1 MRDVVAT
8 GLGAIAPGASD
19 VPAFWRLLR
28 DGRAV
33 SAPPT
38 ALPDGKIRVAE
49 VTDGALMARLPVKAA
64 AVDRSAQLA
73 VLASGEALAMAGIT
87 PDNTDFSRVAVIM
100 GNGGAGLTS
109 LDEQFQRLYGES
121 RARPHPM
128 SVSKSMS
135 SSSASWVSIA
145 YGLKGPTFVIASA
158 CASGTHAI
166 GIGAE
171 LIKSGMADVA
181 VVGGAEA
188 PLTRGTMLAWE
199 SMRILA
205 PDVCRPFSKGRL
217 GLLLGEGAGVVVLES
232 DEHARARNAP
242 VLAKLAGFACS
253 ADAGD
258 MFNPSE
264 EGMALVMGASL
275 KAGGLAPGD
284 IDYIN
289 AHGTGTLANDRAETA
304 AIKAVFGT
312 AAPPISASKS
322 VTGHGLG
329 AAGGIE
335 AVATILAL
343 QKGELP
349 PTANYLE
356 ADPECDLDYVPNVA
370 RPARLRA
377 ALSNSFAFG
386 GLNASLVFTRGM

>member
-1 MRDVVAT
+1 MREVVVT
-8 GLGAIAPGASD
+8 GVGVVAPGASD
-19 VPAFWRLLR
+19 VPAFWHLLKN
-28 DGRAV
+28 GQAV

-49 VTDGALMARLPVKAA
+49 VTDKALEARLQVKAA
-64 AVDRSAQLA
+64 ALDRSAQLA
-73 VLASGEALAMAGIT
+73 VLASGEALAMAEISAE
-87 PDNTDFSRVAVIM
+87 NTDLSRVAVII

-109 LDEQFQRLYGES
+109 LDEQFHRLYGEGH
-121 RARPHPM
+121 ARPHPM

-145 YGLKGPTFVIASA
+145 HGLKGPTFVIASA

-171 LIKSGMADVA
+171 LIKSGLADVA

-188 PLTRGTMLAWE
+188 PLSRGTLLAWE

-217 GLLLGEGAGVVVLES
+217 GLLLGEGAGVLVLEAA
-232 DEHARARNAP
+232 EHACGRRAAI
-242 VLAKLAGFACS
+242 LARLAGFACS

-264 EGMALVMGASL
+264 EGMALVMDASL
-275 KAGGLAPGD
+275 KAGGLVPGD

-289 AHGTGTLANDRAETA
+289 AHGTGTIANDRAETA

-312 AAPPISASKS
+312 NAPPISASKS

-335 AVATILAL
+335 AVASILAL
-343 QKGELP
+343 QKAEIP
-349 PTANYLE
+349 PTANFLE
-356 ADPECDLDYVPNVA
+356 ADPDCDLDYVPNVA
-370 RPARLRA
+370 RPGRLRA

-386 GLNASLVFTRGM
+386 GLNASLVFTV

>member
-8 GLGAIAPGASD
+8 GLGIIAPGASD
-19 VPAFWRLLR
+19 VSAFWHLLR
-28 DGRAV
+28 NGQAV
-33 SAPPT
+33 TAPPK
-38 ALPDGKIRVAE
+38 ALPEGKIRAAE
-49 VTDGALMARLPVKAA
+49 VTDDTIADRLPVKAA
-64 AVDRSAQLA
+64 ALDRSAQLA
-73 VLASGEALAMAGIT
+73 VLAAGEALAMAGIT
-87 PDNTDFSRVAVIM
+87 AENTDLSRVAVII

-109 LDEQFQRLYGES
+109 LDEQFYRLYHDGQP
-121 RARPHPM
+121 RPHPM
-128 SVSKSMS
+128 AVSKSMS

-171 LIKSGMADVA
+171 LIKSGLADVA

-188 PLTRGTMLAWE
+188 PLSRGTLLAWD

-217 GLLLGEGAGVVVLES
+217 GLLLGEGAGVLVLES
-232 DEHARARNAP
+232 AAHAQGRRAT
-242 VLAKLAGFACS
+242 VLVKCAGFACS

-264 EGMALVMGASL
+264 EGMALVMNASL
-275 KAGGLAPGD
+275 KAAGLEPGD
-284 IDYIN
+284 VDYIN

-312 AAPPISASKS
+312 GAPPISASKS

-343 QKGELP
+343 QKAEIP

-370 RPARLRA
+370 RQAPLRA

-386 GLNASLVFTRGM
+386 GLNATLVFTV

>member
-8 GLGAIAPGASD
+8 GLGVIAPGASD
-19 VPAFWRLLR
+19 VPAFWRLLI
-28 DGRAV
+28 DGQAV

-87 PDNTDFSRVAVIM
+87 PDNTDFTRVAVIM
-100 GNGGAGLTS
+100 GNGGAGLNS

-188 PLTRGTMLAWE
+188 PLTRGTMVAWE
-199 SMRILA
+199 SMRILS

-242 VLAKLAGFACS
+242 VLARLAGFACS

-304 AIKAVFGT
+304 AIKAVFGA

-356 ADPECDLDYVPNVA
+356 ADPECDLDYVPNDA
-370 RPARLRA
+370 RPARIRA

-386 GLNASLVFTRGM
+386 GLNASLVFTK

>member
-1 MRDVVAT
+1 MREVVAT
-8 GLGAIAPGASD
+8 GLGVIAPGASD
-19 VPAFWRLLR
+19 VPAFWRVLR
-28 DGRAV
+28 NGQAV
-33 SAPPT
+33 TAPPT

-49 VTDGALMARLPVKAA
+49 VRDETLADRLPVKAA

-73 VLASGEALAMAGIT
+73 VLASGEALAMAEIT
-87 PDNTDFSRVAVIM
+87 AGNTDLTRVAVIM

-109 LDEQFQRLYGES
+109 LDEQFYRLYGEGH
-121 RARPHPM
+121 ARPHPM

-145 YGLKGPTFVIASA
+145 YGLQGPTFVIASA

-171 LIKSGMADVA
+171 LIKSGLADVA

-217 GLLLGEGAGVVVLES
+217 GLLLGEGAGVVILES
-232 DEHARARNAP
+232 ADHARARNAS
-242 VLAKLAGFACS
+242 VLARLAGFACS

-264 EGMALVMGASL
+264 EGMALVMAASL
-275 KAGGLAPGD
+275 RAAELVPGD
-284 IDYIN
+284 VDYIN

-304 AIKAVFGT
+304 AIKAVFG
-312 AAPPISASKS
+312 AGAPPISATKS

-343 QKGELP
+343 QKSEMP

-386 GLNASLVFTRGM
+386 GLNASLVFTV

>member
-8 GLGAIAPGASD
+8 GLGVIAPGASD
-19 VPAFWRLLR
+19 VPGFWRLLR
-28 DGRAV
+28 NGQAV
-33 SAPPT
+33 SASPS
-38 ALPDGKIRVAE
+38 ALPEGRIRVAE
-49 VTDGALMARLPVKAA
+49 VTDDTLADRLPVKAA
-64 AVDRSAQLA
+64 ALDRSAQLA
-73 VLASGEALAMAGIT
+73 VLASGEALAMAGISAE
-87 PDNTDFSRVAVIM
+87 NTDLSRVAVII

-109 LDEQFQRLYGES
+109 LDEQFHRLYHDGQS
-121 RARPHPM
+121 RLHPL
-128 SVSKSMS
+128 SVAKSMS

-145 YGLKGPTFVIASA
+145 YGLQGPTFVIASA

-171 LIKSGMADVA
+171 LIKSGLADVA

-188 PLTRGTMLAWE
+188 PLNRGTLLAWE

-217 GLLLGEGAGVVVLES
+217 GLLLGEGAGILVLES
-232 DEHARARNAP
+232 AEHARGRSAPALAR
-242 VLAKLAGFACS
+242 LAGFACS
-253 ADAGD
+253 ADAAD

-264 EGMALVMGASL
+264 EGMALVMAASL
-275 KAGGLAPGD
+275 KAGGLVPED
-284 IDYIN
+284 VDYIN
-289 AHGTGTLANDRAETA
+289 AHGTGTLANDRAETV
-304 AIKAVFGT
+304 AIKTVFG
-312 AAPPISASKS
+312 AKVPPISASKS

-343 QKGELP
+343 QKGEIP

-356 ADPECDLDYVPNVA
+356 PDPECDLDYVPNVA
-370 RPARLRA
+370 RAARLRV

-386 GLNASLVFTRGM
+386 GLNASLVFTV

>member
-1 MRDVVAT
+1 MREVVAT
-8 GLGAIAPGASD
+8 GLGVVAPGAGD
-19 VPAFWRLLR
+19 VPAFWNVLR
-28 DGRAV
+28 RGQAIT
-33 SAPPT
+33 APPS
-38 ALPDGKIRVAE
+38 ALPEGKIRVAE
-49 VTDGALMARLPVKAA
+49 VTHPTLIDRLPVKATA
-64 AVDRSAQLA
+64 LDRSAQLA
-73 VLASGEALAMAGIT
+73 VLASGEALSMAKINS
-87 PDNTDFSRVAVIM
+87 DNTDLTRVAVIM

-109 LDEQFQRLYGES
+109 LDEQFYRLYHDGQP
-121 RARPHPM
+121 RPHPM

-145 YGLKGPTFVIASA
+145 HGLKGPTFVIASA

-171 LIKSGMADVA
+171 LIKSGLADVA

-188 PLTRGTMLAWE
+188 PLTRGTMLAWD

-232 DEHARARNAP
+232 ADHARARGAA
-242 VLAKLAGFACS
+242 VLARVAGFACS

-264 EGMALVMGASL
+264 QGMALVMSATL
-275 KAGGLAPGD
+275 KAGGIAPGD
-284 IDYIN
+284 VDYIN

-304 AIKAVFGT
+304 AIKAAFGA
-312 AAPPISASKS
+312 AAPPISATKS

-343 QKGELP
+343 QNEEIP
-349 PTANYLE
+349 PTANYIE
-356 ADPECDLDYVPNVA
+356 PDPECDLDYVPNVA

-386 GLNASLVFTRGM
+386 GLNASLVFTV

>member
-1 MRDVVAT
+1 MREVVVT
-8 GLGAIAPGASD
+8 GVGVVAPGASD
-19 VPAFWRLLR
+19 VPAFWHLLKN
-28 DGRAV
+28 GQAV

-49 VTDGALMARLPVKAA
+49 VTDKALEARLQVKAA
-64 AVDRSAQLA
+64 ALDRSAQLA
-73 VLASGEALAMAGIT
+73 VLASGEALAMAEISAE
-87 PDNTDFSRVAVIM
+87 NTDLSRVAVII

-109 LDEQFQRLYGES
+109 LDEQFHRLYGEGH
-121 RARPHPM
+121 ARPHPM

-145 YGLKGPTFVIASA
+145 HGLKGPTFVIASA

-171 LIKSGMADVA
+171 LIKSGLADVA

-188 PLTRGTMLAWE
+188 PLSRGTLLAWE

-217 GLLLGEGAGVVVLES
+217 GLLLGEGAGVLVLEAA
-232 DEHARARNAP
+232 EHARGRRAAILAR
-242 VLAKLAGFACS
+242 LAGFACS

-264 EGMALVMGASL
+264 EGMALVMDASL
-275 KAGGLAPGD
+275 KAGGLVPGD

-289 AHGTGTLANDRAETA
+289 AHGTGTIANDRAETA

-312 AAPPISASKS
+312 NAPPISASKS

-335 AVATILAL
+335 AVASILAL
-343 QKGELP
+343 QKAEIP
-349 PTANYLE
+349 PTANFLE
-356 ADPECDLDYVPNVA
+356 ADPDCDLDYVPNVA
-370 RPARLRA
+370 RPGRLRA

-386 GLNASLVFTRGM
+386 GLNASLVFTV

>member
-1 MRDVVAT
+1 MREVVAT
-8 GLGAIAPGASD
+8 GLGVVAPGASD

-28 DGRAV
+28 AGQAV
-33 SAPPT
+33 TAPPS
-38 ALPDGKIRVAE
+38 AIPEGKIRVAE
-49 VTDGALMARLPVKAA
+49 VRDTTLTDRLPVKPAA
-64 AVDRSAQLA
+64 LDRSAQFA
-73 VLASGEALAMAGIT
+73 VLASGEALSMAGISAE
-87 PDNTDFSRVAVIM
+87 NTDLSRVAVII

-109 LDEQFQRLYGES
+109 LDEQFYRLYHDQS
-121 RARPHPM
+121 RPHPL
-128 SVSKSMS
+128 SVSKSMP

-158 CASGTHAI
+158 CASGTHAT

-171 LIKSGMADVA
+171 LIKSGLADVA

-188 PLTRGTMLAWE
+188 PLNRGTLLAWE
-199 SMRILA
+199 TMRILA

-217 GLLLGEGAGVVVLES
+217 GLLLGEGAGIMVLES
-232 DEHARARNAP
+232 ADHARARHAA
-242 VLAKLAGFACS
+242 VLARLAGFACS
-253 ADAGD
+253 ADAAD

-264 EGMALVMGASL
+264 EGMTLVMNAAL
-275 KAGGLAPGD
+275 RAGDLLPGD
-284 IDYIN
+284 VDYIN

-304 AIKAVFGT
+304 AIKAAFGSSV
-312 AAPPISASKS
+312 PPISASKS

-335 AVATILAL
+335 AVATILSL
-343 QKGELP
+343 LKSEIP

-356 ADPECDLDYVPNVA
+356 PDPECDLDYVPNVA
-370 RPARLRA
+370 RPAVLRA

-386 GLNASLVFTRGM
+386 GLNASLVFTV

>member
-1 MRDVVAT
+1 MREIVVT
-8 GLGAIAPGASD
+8 GLGVVAPCGRD
-19 VPAFWRLLR
+19 VSTFWEGLTA
-28 DGRAV
+28 GVAV
-33 SAPPT
+33 SMPPT
-38 ALPDGKIRVAE
+38 SIPDSTLRVAE
-49 VTDGALMARLPVKAA
+49 VKDRQFIDDLPVKAA
-64 AVDRSAQLA
+64 ALDRSAQLA
-73 VLASGEALAMAGIT
+73 VAASGQALSMSGVNSE
-87 PDNTDFSRVAVIM
+87 NTDMRRVAVIM
-100 GNGGAGLTS
+100 GNGGAGLNS
-109 LDEQFQRLYGES
+109 LDEQFHRLYYDGLP
-121 RARPHPM
+121 RTHPLT
-128 SVSKSMS
+128 VSKSMS

-158 CASGTHAI
+158 CSSGTHAI

-188 PLTRGTMLAWE
+188 PLNRGTVVAWE

-217 GLLLGEGAGVVVLES
+217 GLLLGEGAGVIILERK
-232 DEHARARNAP
+232 EHARARDATI
-242 VLAKLAGFACS
+242 LARMAGFACS

-264 EGMALVMGASL
+264 EGMALVMEQSL
-275 KAGGLAPGD
+275 RAAELSTKD
-284 IDYIN
+284 IGYIN
-289 AHGTGTLANDRAETA
+289 AHGTGTLANDKAETQA
-304 AIKAVFGT
+304 VKTVFGVS
-312 AAPPISASKS
+312 APPISSSKS

-335 AVATILAL
+335 AVATVLAL
-343 QKGELP
+343 INQVMP

-356 ADPECDLDYVPNVA
+356 PDPDCDLDYVPNVA
-370 RPARLRA
+370 RPARLSA

-386 GLNASLVFTRGM
+386 GLNASLVFTA

>member
-1 MRDVVAT
+1 MREVVAT
-8 GLGAIAPGASD
+8 GLGVIAPGASD
-19 VPAFWRLLR
+19 VSAFWHLLR
-28 DGRAV
+28 SGRAV
-33 SAPPT
+33 TAPPR
-38 ALPDGKIRVAE
+38 ALPDGRIRVAE
-49 VTDGALMARLPVKAA
+49 VTDDTLADRLPVKAA
-64 AVDRSAQLA
+64 ALDRSAQLA
-73 VLASGEALAMAGIT
+73 VLAAGEALAMARIT
-87 PDNTDFSRVAVIM
+87 AENTDLSRVAVII

-109 LDEQFQRLYGES
+109 LDEQFHRLYHDGQP
-121 RARPHPM
+121 RPHPM
-128 SVSKSMS
+128 AVSKSMS

-145 YGLKGPTFVIASA
+145 YGLRGPTFVIASA

-171 LIKSGMADVA
+171 LIKSGLADVA

-188 PLTRGTMLAWE
+188 PLGRGTMLAWD

-217 GLLLGEGAGVVVLES
+217 GLLLGEGAGVLVIES
-232 DEHARARNAP
+232 AEHARARGAP
-242 VLAKLAGFACS
+242 VLAKVVGFACS

-264 EGMALVMGASL
+264 EGMTQVMNASL
-275 KAGGLAPGD
+275 GAAGLAPED
-284 IDYIN
+284 IGYIN

-304 AIKAVFGT
+304 AIKAVFG
-312 AAPPISASKS
+312 AGAPPISASKS

-343 QKGELP
+343 QKAEIP

-356 ADPECDLDYVPNVA
+356 ADPECDLDYVPNAA
-370 RPARLRA
+370 RPAQIRA

-386 GLNASLVFTRGM
+386 GLNASLVFTV